1 MGFFEFFAAAL
12 AGFYALVGNY
22 GLAII
27 LLTIAVRVLLLPLS
41 IKQTR
46 SMREMQRIQPEVKK
60 LQAKHKGDRQKLNE
74 EMMALYKEHGVNPFG
89 GCLPLLMQ
97 FPVFIALYRLIS
109 TPLAYMGY
117 TGSEATDWTPTQVTG
132 LMQQVQSSALARGLD
147 TAPDKV
153 NEFLGI
159 FQLDCKPLDVY
170 RGAAGCEG
178 GLLPFLPYLVLI
190 LLMGFTTYYQ
200 QHQMQAQRGP
210 NQDAQAQQMQMMM
223 KFMPLML
230 MFFSFQFAAGLT
242 LYWLTTNVWSIGQQ
256 YLMLRTA
263 PPVPAAEPG
272 AAKDT
277 KPAGKAANKP
287 ASGKPPK
294 GAPTKP
300 ATGEPRAEGAAK
312 ASTKPSKH
320 RKKKK

>member
-1 MGFFEFFAAAL
+1 MGFFEVFAAAL
-12 AGFYALVGNY
+12 AGFYALVQNY
-22 GLAII
+22 GVSII
-27 LLTIAVRVLLLPLS
+27 LLTVAVRVVLLPLS

-117 TGSEATDWTPTQVTG
+117 EGSEATTWTPTQATG
-132 LMQQVQSSALARGLD
+132 LMQQVQNSALARGLD

-153 NEFLGI
+153 NEFLGV
-159 FQLDCKPLDVY
+159 FHLDCTPANVY
-170 RGAAGCEG
+170 RDAAGCEG
-178 GLLPFLPYLVLI
+178 GLLPFLPYLALI

-200 QHQMQAQRGP
+200 QRQMQTQRGP
-210 NQDAQAQQMQMMM
+210 TQDAQAQQMQMMM

-256 YLMLRTA
+256 HLMLRAA
-263 PPVPAAEPG
+263 PPVPVPAATSGKDAQPG
-272 AAKDT
+272 GKAAT
-277 KPAGKAANKP
+277 KPAT
-287 ASGKPPK
+287 GKPPK
-294 GAPTKP
+294 GAPSKP
-300 ATGEPRAEGAAK
+300 AAGEPRADS
-312 ASTKPSKH
+312 ASKPSKN
-320 RKKKK
+320 RKKKRK

>member
-1 MGFFEFFAAAL
+1 MGFFEVFAAAL
-12 AGFYALVGNY
+12 AGLYALVGNY

-97 FPVFIALYRLIS
+97 FPVFIALYNVINS
-109 TPLAYMGY
+109 PLKYMGY
-117 TGSEATDWTPTQVTG
+117 KLTGNDWGPTEVSG
-132 LMQQVQSSALARGLD
+132 LMSQVQDSELARGLD
-147 TAPDKV
+147 SSPDEV
-153 NEFLGI
+153 NSFLGV
-159 FQLDCKPLDVY
+159 FDLDV
-170 RGAAGCEG
+170 
-178 GLLPFLPYLVLI
+178 LPKDVWPDVVSFLPYLVLI

-200 QHQMQAQRGP
+200 QKQMQSQRGP
-210 NQDAQAQQMQMMM
+210 AQDAQAQQMQMMM

-230 MFFSFQFAAGLT
+230 MFFSFTFAAGLT

-256 YLMLRTA
+256 YLMLRAA
-263 PPVPAAEPG
+263 PPIPLASGNDGKEQKA
-272 AAKDT
+272 
-277 KPAGKAANKP
+277 AGKAASKP
-287 ASGKPPK
+287 SSGKPPK

-300 ATGEPRAEGAAK
+300 STGEPRADTPAK
-312 ASTKPSKH
+312 ASNPSKH